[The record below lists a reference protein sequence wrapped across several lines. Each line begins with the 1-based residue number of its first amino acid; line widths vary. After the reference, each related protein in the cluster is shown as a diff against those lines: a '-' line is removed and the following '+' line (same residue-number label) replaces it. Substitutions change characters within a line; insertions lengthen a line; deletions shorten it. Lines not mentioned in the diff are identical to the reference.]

1 MELEQRLTT
10 LTAKA
15 KDAEDA
21 KGMNSRIT
29 PTTKDVDN
37 NGFRLPVTATPTG
50 SGKFFQNR
58 KLASLLVSRILKR
71 FNPGQVR

>member
-21 KGMNSRIT
+21 KGMNSRIK
-29 PTTKDVDN
+29 PTDV
-37 NGFRLPVTATPTG
+37 RLPVPTQAEVACFSRVG
-50 SGKFFQNR
+50 SWHVYIF
-58 KLASLLVSRILKR
+58 VSRILKR

>member
-29 PTTKDVDN
+29 PRTKN
-37 NGFRLPVTATPTG
+37 RGFRHPVTAIPTRSGAFFQTG
-50 SGKFFQNR
+50 SWQICF
-58 KLASLLVSRILKR
+58 R
-71 FNPGQVR
+71 FLEF